1 MKQFTHFV
9 LGAVIVC
16 LLSGGAFGQGVVE
29 SDLQK
34 IANKFIP
41 EGMVSAHQAV
51 QGRFA
56 ESATKDSSG
65 NIAVLYKKG
74 SLEGGYQGLILIPQE
89 SGSYSRYQLPE
100 PKFTWSMM
108 DPIEV
113 FFANADGDAENELF
127 IIDKCYTGIGPTGAR
142 PFYRT
147 RVYDWNGIAFFHVDS
162 ISERMGNASTA
173 VAARARLRQFSKTL
187 KSQKT
192 QMLEAVDFGAHN
204 EQIDKA
210 AVAGEAWV
218 KEPAQ
223 IIARTFGGF
232 SEMRSKTIEFKAP
245 TADEA
250 DSLSVTITNDGYL
263 DDSVRGEKYSLELKM
278 NNQGVW
284 RFVTAAKAWRC
295 QPGRGNQDYS
305 TMKCT

>member
-1 MKQFTHFV
+1 MKRFTHFV
-9 LGAVIVC
+9 FGAVIIC
-16 LLSGGAFGQGVVE
+16 SLIGGAFGQGVVE

-56 ESATKDSSG
+56 ESASKDASG

-74 SLEGGYQGLILIPQE
+74 SGVGRYEGLVVVPQGSE
-89 SGSYSRYQLPE
+89 AYGRYKLPE
-100 PKFTWSMM
+100 PESIWSMM
-108 DPIEV
+108 DPIAV
-113 FFANADGDAENELF
+113 FFANADGDTENELF

-147 RVYDWNGIAFFHVDS
+147 RVYDWNGIAFSHVDS
-162 ISERMGNASTA
+162 VSEKLGNAKTVATA
-173 VAARARLRQFSKTL
+173 KAKLRQLSKTL
-187 KSQKT
+187 STQKT
-192 QMLEAVDFGAHN
+192 QMLEAVDFGSHN
-204 EQIDKA
+204 EQIEKA

-232 SEMRSKTIEFKAP
+232 SEMRSKTIEFTAP

-250 DSLSVTITNDGYL
+250 DSLTVTITNDGYM

-278 NNQGVW
+278 NERGVW
-284 RFVTAAKAWRC
+284 KFVTAAKAWRC

-305 TMKCT
+305 TIKCS

>member
-9 LGAVIVC
+9 FGALIIC
-16 LLSGGAFGQGVVE
+16 SLIGGAFGQGLVE

-34 IANKFIP
+34 IANKSIP
-41 EGMVSAHQAV
+41 EGMVSAHEAV

-56 ESATKDSSG
+56 GSATKDSSG
-65 NIAVLYKKG
+65 NIVVLYKKG
-74 SLEGGYQGLILIPQE
+74 SLAGRYQGLILIPQE
-89 SGSYSRYQLPE
+89 SGAYSRYQLPE
-100 PKFTWSMM
+100 PASTWSMM
-108 DPIEV
+108 DPSAV
-113 FFANADGDAENELF
+113 FFANADGDTENELF
-127 IIDKCYTGIGPTGAR
+127 IIDKCYTGIGPTGASA
-142 PFYRT
+142 FYRT
-147 RVYDWNGIAFFHVDS
+147 RVYDWNGIAFSHVDS
-162 ISERMGNASTA
+162 VSEKIGNANT
-173 VAARARLRQFSKTL
+173 VAMAKAKLRQFSKTL

-192 QMLEAVDFGAHN
+192 QMLVAVEFGAHN

-232 SEMRSKTIEFKAP
+232 SEMRSKTVEFAAP

-250 DSLSVTITNDGYL
+250 ESLSITITNDGYL

-278 NNQGVW
+278 NEQGVW
-284 RFVTAAKAWRC
+284 KFVAAAKAWRC

-305 TMKCT
+305 TIKCT